1 MNKIIEYKYEK
12 FVALEKLALAKKIYT
27 TIEKNK
33 KFTGNFILGGDISI
47 YCDCTKF
54 LIDFFVLDILKTK
67 AKDFDANDIEKLKKI
82 NATLSTCV
90 KELEDVFGLGDD
102 DERTEDNSEES

>member
-1 MNKIIEYKYEK
+1 MNKIIEYTREK
-12 FVALEKLALAKKIYT
+12 LITNAKLALAKKIYT
-27 TIEKNK
+27 TKEEHK
-33 KFTGNFILGGDISI
+33 KFVKNFILGSEVSISCGCI
-47 YCDCTKF
+47 NY
-54 LIDFFVLDILKTK
+54 LIDNFIGDLLETK

-102 DERTEDNSEES
+102 TDGQDKEDR